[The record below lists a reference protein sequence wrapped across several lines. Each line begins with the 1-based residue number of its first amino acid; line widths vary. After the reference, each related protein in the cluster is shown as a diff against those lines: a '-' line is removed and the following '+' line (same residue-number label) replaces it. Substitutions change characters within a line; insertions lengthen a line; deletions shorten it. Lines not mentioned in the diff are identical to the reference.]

1 MIPDDELTTVEFHK
15 PTFLPCVPDRT
26 SRTGYSF
33 GAFAADGMAIEAFK
47 HGWCTFRK
55 PEPGALHLNS
65 MAIYGGMLMNHFGHF
80 LVEAMSRLW
89 FIQERPQLPI
99 LTDAVCVASA
109 K

>member
-65 MAIYGGMLMNHFGHF
+65 MAIYGGMLMNLKSDEFCSVF
-80 LVEAMSRLW
+80 LRCCGGGECRQSIAR
-89 FIQERPQLPI
+89 
-99 LTDAVCVASA
+99 
-109 K
+109 